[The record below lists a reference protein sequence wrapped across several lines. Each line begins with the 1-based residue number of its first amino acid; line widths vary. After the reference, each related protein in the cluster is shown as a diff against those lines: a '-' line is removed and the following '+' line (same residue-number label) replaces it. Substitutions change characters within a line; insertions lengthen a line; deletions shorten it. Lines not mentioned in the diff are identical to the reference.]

1 MSNPIPP
8 NRLSFEEN
16 IDTLLEELLLADKWK
31 RPSILLAVHKS
42 KFGQD
47 KAETALERKL
57 NKLGLTVTHIM
68 VDQAHSNV
76 PHLILSVPAPA
87 QTVFFISNIDWGG
100 GPDKKD
106 AYRALNIYREHFV
119 ENHVKAV
126 FWLTVSEA
134 AALPRYAPDFWAFR
148 HRVIEFTGQRLP
160 RKINL
165 PAGVLIW
172 DIQNPVDIFDTLQA
186 RITVR
191 EELLAKLP
199 NNIEARSARI
209 DLLNNLGY
217 LYWANGDSDTASQK
231 LEAGLELAGE
241 QFAGRSRSSLLNG
254 LAIISYDAENYGRS
268 ANIYEQAL
276 IDSPANSSL
285 LINLATT
292 SRALGRNQEAISVAR
307 RAIKV
312 VPQDS
317 RVWNVLGYIY
327 TAMGKFDEALAC
339 FEKASHLAPRF
350 AAYHLALAICYDLV
364 ERSDETSRE
373 LELAR
378 GLAQDQ
384 MLAHL
389 EICEAALHRDV
400 PRSLELARSAI
411 QTNRLS
417 KYDLIRDPNINLLMD
432 SSQINSVLA

>member
-42 KFGQD
+42 KFGQV
-47 KAETALERKL
+47 KAETALEGKL
-57 NKLGLTVTHIM
+57 NKLGLTVTRIM
-68 VDQAHSNV
+68 VDQAHSNI
-76 PHLILSVPAPA
+76 PHLVLSVPTPA

-126 FWLTVSEA
+126 FWLTVNEA

-160 RKINL
+160 RNINL

-172 DIQNPVDIFDTLQA
+172 DIQNPADRFDTLEA
-186 RITVR
+186 RIAVR

-199 NNIEARSARI
+199 YNIEARSARI

-217 LYWANGDSDTASQK
+217 LYWASGDLDRASRK

-241 QFAGRSRSSLLNG
+241 QFAGRIRSSLLNG
-254 LAIISYDAENYGRS
+254 LAIISYDAEDYSR
-268 ANIYEQAL
+268 AADIYEQAL
-276 IDSPANSSL
+276 IGSPIDSSL
-285 LINLATT
+285 LINLAAT
-292 SRALGRNQEAISVAR
+292 SRALGRNQEAISIAG
-307 RAIKV
+307 RAIKAG
-312 VPQDS
+312 PQDS

-327 TAMGKFDEALAC
+327 TAMGKFDEALSC
-339 FEKASHLAPRF
+339 FGKAAHLAPRL
-350 AAYHLALAICYDLV
+350 AAYHLALAVCYDLV
-364 ERSDETSRE
+364 ERSDETSHE

-384 MLAHL
+384 TLAYL
-389 EICEAALHRDV
+389 EICEAALQGDFA
-400 PRSLELARSAI
+400 RSLELSRSAI

-417 KYDLIRDPNINLLMD
+417 KFDISRDPNINLLMD
-432 SSQINSVLA
+432 SSQIESVVA

>member
-1 MSNPIPP
+1 MSNPILP

-42 KFGQD
+42 KFGQG
-47 KAETALERKL
+47 KAETALEGKL

-68 VDQAHSNV
+68 VDQAHSNIPQLV
-76 PHLILSVPAPA
+76 SSVPAPA
-87 QTVFFISNIDWGG
+87 QTVFFISNIDWGSS
-100 GPDKKD
+100 PDKKD
-106 AYRALNIYREHFV
+106 AYRALNVYREHFV

-126 FWLTVSEA
+126 FWLTVNEA

-148 HRVIEFTGQRLP
+148 HRVVEFTGQRLS

-172 DIQNPVDIFDTLQA
+172 DIGNPMDVFDTLEA
-186 RITVR
+186 RISVR
-191 EELLAKLP
+191 EELMAKLP
-199 NNIEARSARI
+199 YNIEARSARI

-217 LYWANGDSDTASQK
+217 LYWAKGDSDEASRK
-231 LEAGLELAGE
+231 LEAGLQLAGE

-254 LAIISYDAENYGRS
+254 LAIISYDAENYSRA

-276 IDSPANSSL
+276 IDSPTDSSL
-285 LINLATT
+285 LINLSTT
-292 SRALGRNQEAISVAR
+292 SRALGRNQESLSVAR

-312 VPQDS
+312 DPQDS
-317 RVWNVLGYIY
+317 RIWNVLGYIY
-327 TAMGKFDEALAC
+327 IAMSKFDEALGC
-339 FEKASHLAPRF
+339 FGKAEHLAPRV
-350 AAYHLALAICYDLV
+350 AAYHLALAVCYDLV
-364 ERSDETSRE
+364 ERPDETSRE

-378 GLAQDQ
+378 GLAHDQ
-384 MLAHL
+384 TLAYL
-389 EICEAALHRDV
+389 EICEAALHGDV
-400 PRSLELARSAI
+400 ARSLELARWAI

-417 KYDLIRDPNINLLMD
+417 KYDLSRDPNINLLMD
-432 SSQINSVLA
+432 SSQIESVLA